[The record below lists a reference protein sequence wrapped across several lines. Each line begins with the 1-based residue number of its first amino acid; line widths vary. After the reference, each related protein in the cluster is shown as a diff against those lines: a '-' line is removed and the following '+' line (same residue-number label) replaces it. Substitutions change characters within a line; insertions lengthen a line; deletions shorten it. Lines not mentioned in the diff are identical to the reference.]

1 MKNQVRWLQRVAEY
15 IEQNPGSTLRSACY
29 RFGFAQIE
37 NNKICKGL
45 LNQRGSLLV
54 HSEKVGDL
62 SIEVYNFEVLR
73 FSAAD
78 VLAEELAAKF
88 HALYNGFITLRGKTQ
103 GENLEIIRLQASAG
117 FVQWLLDE
125 GTARVAPSMSSGAI
139 KVTLRPSGKVSVEV
153 GCE

>member
-62 SIEVYNFEVLR
+62 SIEVYNFNLIG
-73 FSAAD
+73 FGPAD
-78 VLAEELAAKF
+78 LEAERLAEKH
-88 HALYNGFITLRGKTQ
+88 HALYDEMLTLKGKTQ
-103 GENLEIIRLQASAG
+103 SEHLTIVRLRGRPAFA
-117 FVQWLLDE
+117 QWLLNE
-125 GTARVAPSMSSGAI
+125 GAARVAPSMDAGAI